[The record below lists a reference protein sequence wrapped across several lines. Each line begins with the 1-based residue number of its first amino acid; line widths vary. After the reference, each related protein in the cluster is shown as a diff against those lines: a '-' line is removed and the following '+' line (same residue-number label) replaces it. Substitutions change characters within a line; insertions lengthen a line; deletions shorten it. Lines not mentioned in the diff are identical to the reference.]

1 MRHLARCLLC
11 LPGKQ
16 TNSLGP
22 ISDTA
27 RHIWPSGHT
36 SPRSLLFVLNAATC
50 YRYPSRVSYRTRCR
64 VTRAPLQWERDQEHA
79 QPVTSSEY
87 DRNKRDRDAIFAALR
102 THLLRPE
109 TPAKAVVD
117 LLRRHFL
124 KSFASTVSDLS
135 QSERAILIEIL
146 HKVLDEWSQRTTPR
160 NAVSPARLMAFYA
173 QHRILE
179 SQDWAFCLNSLA
191 WTAYEASFNPL
202 DENIDRRLQ
211 RNVDTFLLLRQLLKA
226 WKLFFYCHGREQY
239 DFYEVLNTEHYG
251 VWPLLQRGALPPAL
265 QEYSSKYGLRLL
277 SFAPGWNSDG
287 ESFADQQLMCASMTS
302 IAALFESI
310 ESSTA
315 ISILV
320 PSTIIDWKRSTVSAS
335 RSSDCSNGTA
345 DPTEAVKATPELM
358 KAPFKLS
365 SDELSML
372 FIVGHALNSQSIN
385 LTLLRVA
392 LAKLV
397 PENRIGQIMT
407 IFSQFRSRAPEI
419 CGPMMSDQGNALQLP
434 SPDLGRH
441 CDSTSAL
448 TELSSRDPIDVLL
461 REVNAPSTISELESL
476 RQTFS
481 RLRQRNPRMRVRDFQ
496 AAVYKRYLKFG
507 SSEQEREVWNASP
520 MIHTEKDL
528 WAMRL
533 DFYFRRNNIK
543 AFADAWQ
550 GLVAASHT
558 ASAADWCKKLQLY
571 FNFGRIR
578 TALEHFDALLRLCGR
593 GQHDNQSTVGPLD
606 PGNLVTVETF
616 NLMIENLLRY
626 DKLSWAVAVKQ
637 RLDRQPDIKAN
648 GTTYDLFFSFWI
660 DRGRRK
666 EARKWLK
673 SLAEASSH
681 QSFNPFFKLIRHG
694 LQQWPRSAPWAD
706 VHLVMETFSGVLGD
720 QYLHKNILRRISV
733 IPNTNGESS
742 TIKISPIPESDTL
755 KSKNKTGVADE
766 LTETVPMR
774 ADIPLDVESLC
785 RDLVSLMSF
794 IAEEYAHPK
803 KARMML
809 VLWTFCVL
817 QGLSGLHEVERR
829 LSTELSQLPFRQQL
843 RLLGGDIYQRSPSA
857 GYQNFA
863 YVRTNFGP
871 EFAVRR
877 LEMLGLGRYG
887 SIIRNLP
894 WRGFTSY
901 SDQLLLEI
909 GMATAEARTL
919 FLNDIGGLYRDLENI
934 RREEQAQYQSRM
946 ATKEGIWYLSD
957 ALVDSSGS
965 LRKIPF
971 EYWEPESKRQ
981 ATRRFKLATAAPRLL
996 GGEEALRRFKRR
1008 MIPKGRKALTK
1019 HMKGLFVRP
1028 LREWQPPNRRAR
1040 QIRKAHRGSSRAE
1053 GRPRE
1058 GTARIPEPNLQ
1069 REALA
1074 QVSHQQRDNHAA
1086 RDLPSEAKPITIS
1099 ATTFR
1104 SMTIPDADK
1113 TATNDQLEAQEVCS
1127 SPHRRPENQGNVRV
1141 RRVRSTLG
1149 RVIRWYC

>member
-1 MRHLARCLLC
+1 M
-11 LPGKQ
+11 
-16 TNSLGP
+16 T
-22 ISDTA
+22 
-27 RHIWPSGHT
+27 PS
-36 SPRSLLFVLNAATC
+36 
-50 YRYPSRVSYRTRCR
+50 
-64 VTRAPLQWERDQEHA
+64 PLQWERDQKHA
-79 QPVTSSEY
+79 QFIPTSEY
-87 DRNKRDRDAIFAALR
+87 ERNKRDRDAIFAALR

-124 KSFASTVSDLS
+124 KSFASTISDLS

-146 HKVLDEWSQRTTPR
+146 HKVLDEWSQRTTSR
-160 NAVSPARLMAFYA
+160 NAISPARLMAFYA

-191 WTAYEASFNPL
+191 WTTYEAFFSPL
-202 DENIDRRLQ
+202 DENIDQRLQ

-226 WKLFFYCHGREQY
+226 WKLFFHCHGREQY
-239 DFYEVLNTEHYG
+239 DFYEVLNTEHRG
-251 VWPLLQRGALPPAL
+251 VWPLLQHGALPPAL
-265 QEYSSKYGLRLL
+265 QEYSSKYSLRLL

-302 IAALFESI
+302 IAALSESI
-310 ESSTA
+310 ESSTT
-315 ISILV
+315 ISILA
-320 PSTIIDWKRSTVSAS
+320 PSAVIDWKRSTVSAL
-335 RSSDCSNGTA
+335 RLSDCPNGTA
-345 DPTEAVKATPELM
+345 DPTEAVQATPEPS
-358 KAPFKLS
+358 KAPFELS

-419 CGPMMSDQGNALQLP
+419 SGRTTPDQGNALQF
-434 SPDLGRH
+434 STPDLGGH

-448 TELSSRDPIDVLL
+448 IELSTRDPIDVLL
-461 REVNAPSTISELESL
+461 RKVNTASTISELESL

-481 RLRQRNPRMRVRDFQ
+481 RLKQRNPRMRVRDFQ
-496 AAVYKRYLKFG
+496 AAVYKRCLKFG

-520 MIHTEKDL
+520 VIHTEKDL
-528 WAMRL
+528 CAMRL
-533 DFYFRRNNIK
+533 DFYYRRNNIK
-543 AFADAWQ
+543 AFEDAWR
-550 GLVAASHT
+550 GLVAASHA

-571 FNFGRIR
+571 FNSGRIR

-606 PGNLVTVETF
+606 PGNLMTVETF

-637 RLDRQPDIKAN
+637 CLDRQPDIKAN
-648 GTTYDLFFSFWI
+648 GTTYNSFFSFWI

-673 SLAEASSH
+673 GLAEASSH
-681 QSFNPFFKLIRHG
+681 TSFNPFFKLIHHG
-694 LQQWPRSAPWAD
+694 LQQWPRSAPWSD

-720 QYLHKNILRRISV
+720 QYLHKNVLRKISV
-733 IPNTNGESS
+733 IPNTNGGSS
-742 TIKISPIPESDTL
+742 TIYISPSPESDTL
-755 KSKNKTGVADE
+755 KSENKTGVADE
-766 LTETVPMR
+766 LTERIPMR
-774 ADIPLDVESLC
+774 ADIPVPPDVESL
-785 RDLVSLMSF
+785 RKDLVLLMSF

-817 QGLSGLHEVERR
+817 QGFPGLHEVERC
-829 LSTELSQLPFRQQL
+829 LSSELSQLPFRQQL
-843 RLLGGDIYQRSPSA
+843 RLLGGDIYQRSSSA
-857 GYQNFA
+857 GYQNFT
-863 YVRTNFGP
+863 YVRTHFGP
-871 EFAVRR
+871 EFAGRR
-877 LEMLGLGRYG
+877 LESLGLGRYG

-894 WRGFTSY
+894 WRGFASY
-901 SDQLLLEI
+901 NDKLLLEA
-909 GMATAEARTL
+909 GMTDARARTL
-919 FLNDIGGLYRDLENI
+919 FLNDVGELYRDLDNI
-934 RREEQAQYQSRM
+934 RKEEQAQYQSRM
-946 ATKEGIWYLSD
+946 ATKEGVWYLSD
-957 ALVDSSGS
+957 ALVDNSGS

-981 ATRRFKLATAAPRLL
+981 ATKRFKLATAAARLL
-996 GGEEALRRFKRR
+996 GGEEALRRLKQQ

-1019 HMKGLFVRP
+1019 HMKGLLVRP
-1028 LREWQPPNRRAR
+1028 LRERLPQHRRAGE
-1040 QIRKAHRGSSRAE
+1040 IRKARRDLIRSSSRSKA
-1053 GRPRE
+1053 RPRE
-1058 GTARIPEPNLQ
+1058 GTARIPDSNLQ
-1069 REALA
+1069 GEALA
-1074 QVSHQQRDNHAA
+1074 QVSHQQHDNHAI
-1086 RDLPSEAKPITIS
+1086 RDLPSEAKPMIIP

-1104 SMTIPDADK
+1104 SMTIPDAEK
-1113 TATNDQLEAQEVCS
+1113 LVAEGQLEAQEVS
-1127 SPHRRPENQGNVRV
+1127 SSLRRRSENKGNVRV

>member
-1 MRHLARCLLC
+1 V
-11 LPGKQ
+11 
-16 TNSLGP
+16 
-22 ISDTA
+22 I
-27 RHIWPSGHT
+27 
-36 SPRSLLFVLNAATC
+36 RS
-50 YRYPSRVSYRTRCR
+50 
-64 VTRAPLQWERDQEHA
+64 PLQWERDQKHA
-79 QPVTSSEY
+79 HSVPASEY
-87 DRNKRDRDAIFAALR
+87 EQNKRDRDAIFAALR

-124 KSFASTVSDLS
+124 KSFASTISDLS

-146 HKVLDEWSQRTTPR
+146 HKVLDEWSQRTTSR
-160 NAVSPARLMAFYA
+160 NAISPARLMAFYA

-191 WTAYEASFNPL
+191 WTTYEAFFSPL
-202 DENIDRRLQ
+202 DEDIDQHLQ

-239 DFYEVLNTEHYG
+239 DFYEVLNTEHQG
-251 VWPLLQRGALPPAL
+251 VWPLLQHGALPPAL
-265 QEYSSKYGLRLL
+265 QEYSSKYSLRLL

-302 IAALFESI
+302 IAALSKSI
-310 ESSTA
+310 ESSTT
-315 ISILV
+315 ISVLV
-320 PSTIIDWKRSTVSAS
+320 PSAVIDWKRSTVSAQ
-335 RSSDCSNGTA
+335 RSSDCPNGTA
-345 DPTEAVKATPELM
+345 DSTEAVRATPEPG
-358 KAPFKLS
+358 KAPFELS

-419 CGPMMSDQGNALQLP
+419 CGCTTPDQGNALQF
-434 SPDLGRH
+434 STPDHGRH

-448 TELSSRDPIDVLL
+448 IELSSRDPIDVLL
-461 REVNAPSTISELESL
+461 REVNTASTISELESL
-476 RQTFS
+476 RQIFS
-481 RLRQRNPRMRVRDFQ
+481 RLKQRNPRMRARDFQ
-496 AAVYKRYLKFG
+496 AAVYKRCLKFG

-520 MIHTEKDL
+520 VIHTEKDL
-528 WAMRL
+528 CAMRL

-543 AFADAWQ
+543 AFEDAWQ
-550 GLVAASHT
+550 GLVAASHA

-571 FNFGRIR
+571 FNFGSIR

-593 GQHDNQSTVGPLD
+593 GQHDNQSTVRPLD
-606 PGNLVTVETF
+606 PRNLMTIETF

-637 RLDRQPDIKAN
+637 CLDRQPDIKAN
-648 GTTYDLFFSFWI
+648 GTTYNSFFSFWI

-681 QSFNPFFKLIRHG
+681 TSFNPFFKLIRHG
-694 LQQWPRSAPWAD
+694 LQQWPRSAPWSD

-720 QYLHKNILRRISV
+720 QYLHKNILRKISV
-733 IPNTNGESS
+733 IPNTSGEPS
-742 TIKISPIPESDTL
+742 TIHISPNPESDTL
-755 KSKNKTGVADE
+755 KSETKTGVADE
-766 LTETVPMR
+766 LTEKIPMR
-774 ADIPLDVESLC
+774 ADIPVSPDVESL
-785 RDLVSLMSF
+785 RKDLVSLMSF

-817 QGLSGLHEVERR
+817 QGFPDLHEVERC

-843 RLLGGDIYQRSPSA
+843 RLLGGDIYQKSSSA
-857 GYQNFA
+857 GYQNFT
-863 YVRTNFGP
+863 YVRTHFGP

-877 LEMLGLGRYG
+877 LESLGLGRYG
-887 SIIRNLP
+887 SMIRNLP

-901 SDQLLLEI
+901 NDQLLLEV
-909 GMATAEARTL
+909 GMTAARARTL
-919 FLNDIGGLYRDLENI
+919 FLNDISELYRDLENI
-934 RREEQAQYQSRM
+934 RKEEQAQYQSRM
-946 ATKEGIWYLSD
+946 ATKEGVWYLSD
-957 ALVDSSGS
+957 ALVDNSGS

-981 ATRRFKLATAAPRLL
+981 ATKRFKLATAAPRLL
-996 GGEEALRRFKRR
+996 GGEEALRRLKQR

-1028 LREWQPPNRRAR
+1028 LRERLPQHRRAGE
-1040 QIRKAHRGSSRAE
+1040 IRKAQRDPIRSSSRGE

-1058 GTARIPEPNLQ
+1058 GAVRIPDSNLQ
-1069 REALA
+1069 GEALA
-1074 QVSHQQRDNHAA
+1074 QVSHQQRDNHAI
-1086 RDLPSEAKPITIS
+1086 RDLPSESKPMIIP

-1104 SMTIPDADK
+1104 SMTIPDTEK
-1113 TATNDQLEAQEVCS
+1113 TVAKGQLEAQEECS
-1127 SPHRRPENQGNVRV
+1127 SLRRRSENEGNVRV